1 MVVETHL
8 CTEGQNPISRKIY
21 KKKTENK
28 SNDSTKCVIPPKAE
42 TLITKEVSQFI
53 HLVTWVAVSMGMF
66 FFIIAFLLEYYWIDA
81 ILFLI
86 GVIVANVPEGLL
98 AVVTISLSLSA
109 KRLSSR

>member
-1 MVVETHL
+1 
-8 CTEGQNPISRKIY
+8 
-21 KKKTENK
+21 
-28 SNDSTKCVIPPKAE
+28 
-42 TLITKEVSQFI
+42 
-53 HLVTWVAVSMGMF
+53 MGMF

>member
-1 MVVETHL
+1 M
-8 CTEGQNPISRKIY
+8 
-21 KKKTENK
+21 
-28 SNDSTKCVIPPKAE
+28 
-42 TLITKEVSQFI
+42 
-53 HLVTWVAVSMGMF
+53 TWVAVSMGMF